1 MAQHMDAHLG
11 SLMQHINHL
20 TAQVTTLTA
29 LVQKQQALV
38 TSYKQQVDALPAST
52 GGGSRQ
58 PKIGEP
64 PIFKGSDDKIKL
76 EEWCNLI
83 SLWCAHEGITTD
95 KQKIVTALSRL
106 QGPAHKYM
114 AWYYDR
120 VGKGQDLGTWDAFM
134 DELAQIYGLQHDKE
148 GAKKKITALFSN
160 KDLAAKDFIKYAERF
175 RTLGRLTGY
184 DDELLIDKLREVKW
198 PDFLDMLL
206 DFYRELN
213 PEKTRGT
220 VFSKS
225 GSDGSGH
232 TPMDMD
238 SAEKSKGKGKN
249 GKQANAATTE
259 KKNRFC
265 HICKSKT
272 HNTDDCFELAKNA
285 DKKAKFQSQLK
296 GSEQN
301 TGGNNAQSSK
311 PGKHR
316 ALTREVL
323 KRLREKDLFAKPEKC
338 LFEQSSIEYLGMI
351 ISKGKISMDPKKV
364 AGVTDWPRPTKV
376 KQVQAFLGFAN
387 FYRRFIKDFAKRP
400 DHEEGVELDNRDQIL
415 LKPEFFAIQAIDS
428 SHESPINDDMLLRE
442 VKEALLNDEV
452 TKDYKQLLKSG
463 PREFKKSLDDWNYEN
478 KLLLY
483 HGKVY
488 IPKRHPGRWKTY
500 ELVSRNYW
508 WPGMSIF
515 VKNDITWRRQQAQ
528 DQGKAALA
536 LAAERMK
543 WYYDQGVQKVP
554 FKVGDKVLLDLRDY
568 QTTGRKLNARYAGP
582 FKIVE
587 KLSPVTFKLEWPA
600 RMTRIHP
607 VFHASK
613 LVLYHDPEIPGQE
626 VAPPESVI
634 IDGHEEFEVEAI
646 FDSRRYRRQLQ
657 YLVWWKGYGREE
669 DSWEPVT
676 NLANSQELIKE
687 FHEAYPHAV
696 RSIFED

>member
-1 MAQHMDAHLG
+1 MSYTPFVPVTVFQPLTPEGINGYVTNGLSTEADPDIAVATRNAVRLIEEHVPEYARNLTAEMAQHMDAHLG

-29 LVQKQQALV
+29 LVQNQQALV

-184 DDELLIDKLREVKW
+184 DDELLIDKLREVVSRDMRIALVGTRGSNAPKKW

-225 GSDGSGH
+225 GSDGS
-232 TPMDMD
+232 
-238 SAEKSKGKGKN
+238 AEKSKAKGRN

-265 HICKSKT
+265 HIY
-272 HNTDDCFELAKNA
+272 DCFELAKNA

-296 GSEQN
+296 GSEQK

-311 PGKHR
+311 PGKVKKTR
-316 ALTREVL
+316 LVEVEVSDNEDEPPKASASISTARIEQEDVDDKSTLTEEDEPQTRPS
-323 KRLREKDLFAKPEKC
+323 RP
-338 LFEQSSIEYLGMI
+338 G
-351 ISKGKISMDPKKV
+351 KGKARASTSSD
-364 AGVTDWPRPTKV
+364 
-376 KQVQAFLGFAN
+376 FLTH
-387 FYRRFIKDFAKRP
+387 Y
-400 DHEEGVELDNRDQIL
+400 
-415 LKPEFFAIQAIDS
+415 
-428 SHESPINDDMLLRE
+428 M
-442 VKEALLNDEV
+442 
-452 TKDYKQLLKSG
+452 
-463 PREFKKSLDDWNYEN
+463 
-478 KLLLY
+478 
-483 HGKVY
+483 
-488 IPKRHPGRWKTY
+488 
-500 ELVSRNYW
+500 
-508 WPGMSIF
+508 
-515 VKNDITWRRQQAQ
+515 
-528 DQGKAALA
+528 
-536 LAAERMK
+536 
-543 WYYDQGVQKVP
+543 
-554 FKVGDKVLLDLRDY
+554 
-568 QTTGRKLNARYAGP
+568 
-582 FKIVE
+582 
-587 KLSPVTFKLEWPA
+587 
-600 RMTRIHP
+600 
-607 VFHASK
+607 
-613 LVLYHDPEIPGQE
+613 
-626 VAPPESVI
+626 
-634 IDGHEEFEVEAI
+634 
-646 FDSRRYRRQLQ
+646 
-657 YLVWWKGYGREE
+657 
-669 DSWEPVT
+669 
-676 NLANSQELIKE
+676 
-687 FHEAYPHAV
+687 
-696 RSIFED
+696 

>member
-134 DELAQIYGLQHDKE
+134 DELAQIYGQQHDKE

-213 PEKTRGT
+213 PEKTCGT

-232 TPMDMD
+232 TPMDID

-296 GSEQN
+296 GSEQK

-311 PGKHR
+311 PGKVKKTRIIEVEVSDNEDEPPPPPPMPLPAFYSKSLNVHER
-316 ALTREVL
+316 NYEIYDKEMLAIIWALEEYRHHLEGH
-323 KRLREKDLFAKPEKC
+323 PEK
-338 LFEQSSIEYLGMI
+338 IEI
-351 ISKGKISMDPKKV
+351 
-364 AGVTDWPRPTKV
+364 W
-376 KQVQAFLGFAN
+376 
-387 FYRRFIKDFAKRP
+387 RP

-488 IPKRHPGRWKTY
+488 IPK
-500 ELVSRNYW
+500 SD
-508 WPGMSIF
+508 
-515 VKNDITWRRQQAQ
+515 ND
-528 DQGKAALA
+528 
-536 LAAERMK
+536 
-543 WYYDQGVQKVP
+543 
-554 FKVGDKVLLDLRDY
+554 DLR
-568 QTTGRKLNARYAGP
+568 
-582 FKIVE
+582 
-587 KLSPVTFKLEWPA
+587 
-600 RMTRIHP
+600 
-607 VFHASK
+607 
-613 LVLYHDPEIPGQE
+613 
-626 VAPPESVI
+626 
-634 IDGHEEFEVEAI
+634 
-646 FDSRRYRRQLQ
+646 RRVVQMHH
-657 YLVWWKGYGREE
+657 
-669 DSWEPVT
+669 
-676 NLANSQELIKE
+676 NL
-687 FHEAYPHAV
+687 P
-696 RSIFED
+696 